1 MIERWLRVPENKKE
15 IEDLNGKIDSEQ
27 IRVETLD
34 FISRLN
40 ELSNSVFGNFI
51 ELFGYN
57 KKRKTLPS
65 R

>member
-27 IRVETLD
+27 IRVETPD

-51 ELFGYN
+51 ELFGYI